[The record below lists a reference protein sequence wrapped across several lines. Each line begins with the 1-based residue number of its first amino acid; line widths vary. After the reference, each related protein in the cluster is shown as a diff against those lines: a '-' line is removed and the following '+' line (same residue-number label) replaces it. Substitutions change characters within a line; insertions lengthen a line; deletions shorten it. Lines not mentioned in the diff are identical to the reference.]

1 MEEAAVNRP
10 LDVHLLQRRQLAS
23 DDSLSIVDDT
33 VETSPPVLGG
43 TEKYSTLFVT
53 PRRTVAGFLA
63 LGRTSSADGENTS
76 SAGLPQDGVDVCL
89 PINPKGD
96 GRKHGTLR
104 PQKPVRLIRD
114 GEAGG
119 SRIFIPNTYSLHCHH
134 QNDSALRLS
143 LIHI

>member
-63 LGRTSSADGENTS
+63 LGRTSSADGEVHP
-76 SAGLPQDGVDVCL
+76 LLRLLQDGVDVHS
-89 PINPKGD
+89 PVKPRGD
-96 GRKHGTLR
+96 GCA
-104 PQKPVRLIRD
+104 QKFKTVDDFYERTTDQQWGDR
-114 GEAGG
+114 
-119 SRIFIPNTYSLHCHH
+119 
-134 QNDSALRLS
+134 
-143 LIHI
+143 